1 MCMTVHLGR
10 RDRLLARM
18 RDEGLDALLITSP
31 TNVTYL
37 TGFTGEASWLVLT
50 ATKTLLVSDGRF
62 LVQLAQECP
71 GLETVIRPTSQL
83 IHDAAGSLLPKLGL
97 RTVGYESG
105 HLTVAD
111 FETLRGKASTLDW
124 KPASDRVEKLRIVKD
139 ASELEAIRR
148 AVDIAEKAF
157 SKFRESLTGD
167 RTEKQLHDAMEFQVR
182 DAGGKTTA
190 FPTIVAVGSRAALPH
205 APPTRRKLSADPF
218 FLLDWGAD
226 EGLYKSDLTRML
238 WTGKTRTAP
247 IYDKLMKVV
256 DTVQQARSA
265 ALARMRPGA
274 AAKDADAAARGVIE
288 AAGFGPNF
296 NHGLGH
302 GIGLQIHEA
311 PFLRASSDATLEAGM
326 VITLEPG
333 IYLPDELGV
342 RIEDDILITPD
353 GPEMLTSVPES
364 PIELAVTL

>member
-1 MCMTVHLGR
+1 MTVHLGR

-18 RDEGLDALLITSP
+18 RDEGLDALLITNP

-71 GLETVIRPTSQL
+71 GLETVIRPPSQTL
-83 IHDAAGSLLPKLGL
+83 YDATAAMLGKLGL
-97 RTVGYESG
+97 RNLGYESG
-105 HLTVAD
+105 HLTVNE
-111 FETLRGKASTLDW
+111 FETLRSKAGTLDW

-139 ASELEAIRR
+139 AGELEAIRR
-148 AVDIAEKAF
+148 AVDIAQKAF
-157 SKFRESLTGD
+157 ARFRESLTGD
-167 RTEKQLHDAMEFQVR
+167 RSEKQLHDAMEFQVR
-182 DAGGKTTA
+182 EQGGKTTA
-190 FPTIVAVGSRAALPH
+190 FPTIVAVGPRAALPH

-218 FLLDWGAD
+218 FLCDWGAD
-226 EGLYKSDLTRML
+226 EGLYKSDLTRMI
-238 WTGKTRTAP
+238 WTGKTRSGP
-247 IYDKLMKVV
+247 IFDKLMKVV
-256 DTVQQARSA
+256 DIVQQSRKA
-265 ALARMRPGA
+265 ALAKMRPGV
-274 AAKDADAAARGVIE
+274 AAKDVDAAARGVIE
-288 AAGFGPNF
+288 AAGYGPNF

-302 GIGLQIHEA
+302 GVGLQIHEA
-311 PFLRASSDATLEAGM
+311 PFLRSSSDATLEAGM

-364 PIELAVTL
+364 PVELAVTL

>member
-10 RDRLLARM
+10 RDRLLARI
-18 RDEGLDALLITSP
+18 REEGLDALLITSP

-37 TGFTGEASWLVLT
+37 TGFSGEASWLVLT
-50 ATKTLLVSDGRF
+50 PAKTILVSDGRF
-62 LVQLAQECP
+62 LVQLGQECP
-71 GLETVIRPTSQL
+71 DLETVIRPPSQT
-83 IHDAAGSLLPKLGL
+83 IHDAAGTLLANLGF

-111 FETLRGKASTLDW
+111 FETLRGKAGTLDW
-124 KPASDRVEKLRIVKD
+124 KPGSDRVEKLRIVKD
-139 ASELEAIRR
+139 AGELDAIRR
-148 AVDIAEKAF
+148 AVDIAQRAF
-157 SKFRESLTGD
+157 VKFRESLTGD

-182 DAGGKTTA
+182 EAGGKTTS
-190 FPTIVAVGSRAALPH
+190 FPTIVAVGPRAALPH

-238 WTGKTRTAP
+238 WTGKSRSVP
-247 IYDKLMKVV
+247 IHDKLMKVV
-256 DTVQQARSA
+256 DIVQEARSA

-274 AAKDADAAARGVIE
+274 TAKEVDAAARGVIE

-311 PFLRASSDATLEAGM
+311 PFLRSSSDAKLEAGM
-326 VITLEPG
+326 VITIEPG

-353 GPEMLTSVPES
+353 GPEMLTSVPQS
-364 PIELAVTL
+364 PDELAVTL